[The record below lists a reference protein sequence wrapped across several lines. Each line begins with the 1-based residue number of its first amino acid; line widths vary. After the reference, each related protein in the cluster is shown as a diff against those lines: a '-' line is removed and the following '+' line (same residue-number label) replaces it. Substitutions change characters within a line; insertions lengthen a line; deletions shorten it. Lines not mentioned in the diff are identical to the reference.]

1 MIIGALLQKKR
12 TVKVPSLLC
21 FSVSACSY
29 RVRTL
34 LSLIGIVLM
43 GISAHQYAFG
53 GTFDY

>member
-21 FSVSACSY
+21 FSVSACSD